1 MGERLFMIT
10 DAVAA
15 CSKGIYQH
23 VLNDGYYALPLGTI
37 SGAAISLF
45 EGIRNCVEQVGIPL
59 DEAIRMSTTYP
70 AKLLE
75 RSDIGNLNTG
85 SLANIIVFTDDF
97 KLEHVIF
104 KGELRY

>member
-1 MGERLFMIT
+1 M
-10 DAVAA
+10 
-15 CSKGIYQH
+15 
-23 VLNDGYYALPLGTI
+23 
-37 SGAAISLF
+37 
-45 EGIRNCVEQVGIPL
+45 

-70 AKLLE
+70 ANLLG

-85 SLANIIVFTDDF
+85 SMANVIVFTDDF